1 MEKEYFVQQDN
12 FIEDYKKV
20 TGNETIDIDSLS
32 EEVIN
37 QLNETQAEEFVLSG
51 DETIDGE
58 DHQFPFS
65 RRIYTDENDGTLN
78 TEYTYEGQPYEL
90 RTDDE
95 VQ

>member
-20 TGNETIDIDSLS
+20 TGSETIDIDSLA

-51 DETIDGE
+51 DETKDGE

-65 RRIYTDENDGTLN
+65 RRIYTDEND
-78 TEYTYEGQPYEL
+78 EH
-90 RTDDE
+90 
-95 VQ
+95 

>member
-20 TGNETIDIDSLS
+20 TGSETVDIDALADK
-32 EEVIN
+32 VIN

-51 DETIDGE
+51 EDTKTGE
-58 DHQFPFS
+58 EHQFPFS
-65 RRIYTDENDGTLN
+65 RRIYTNENDGTLN

-95 VQ
+95 TE